1 MVTHLFPF
9 CLAIIL
15 LEDEDRV
22 TDAVR
27 WLESKGKHLF
37 GLDVVVTT
45 ASLQKTRSGTKYF
58 NYQCTRFVYH
68 PESQLFTPHDFH
80 LGETNGELAHLTQGL
95 SPDEAAKREELV
107 GPNFIEV
114 YVPNLPMA
122 FLREFASFFYIY
134 QFTALWLF
142 YYFAYC
148 KSEKGN

>member
-1 MVTHLFPF
+1 MEE
-9 CLAIIL
+9 
-15 LEDEDRV
+15 EDKV
-22 TDAVR
+22 TDTVR
-27 WLESKGKHLF
+27 WLEAKGKHLF

-45 ASLQKTRSGTKYF
+45 ARLEKTRSGTKYF

-68 PESQLFTPHDFH
+68 PEAHLFTPHDFH
-80 LGETNGELAHLTQGL
+80 LGETHADLAKLVDGLTV
-95 SPDEAAKREELV
+95 DEAAKREELV

-114 YVPNLPMA
+114 YVPNLAMA

-148 KSEKGN
+148 KCKLLMMMII